1 MAACA
6 ITRFEVG
13 ISITIEQL
21 VHSDTLHSVEIA
33 AKLLC

>member
-21 VHSDTLHSVEIA
+21 VHSVEIA